1 MGLPRPI
8 RLLAAATMVLFLFLV
23 LQIMRSPTT
32 VKLPGSTAHKY
43 DDMIRDPNLDGMAH
57 RDRVAQHTQMLTHCH
72 RDP

>member
-23 LQIMRSPTT
+23 LQIMRSPTS

-43 DDMIRDPNLDGMAH
+43 DDMIRDPNLDGMANH
-57 RDRVAQHTQMLTHCH
+57 DRVAQHAQMLSRSY
-72 RDP
+72 RDS